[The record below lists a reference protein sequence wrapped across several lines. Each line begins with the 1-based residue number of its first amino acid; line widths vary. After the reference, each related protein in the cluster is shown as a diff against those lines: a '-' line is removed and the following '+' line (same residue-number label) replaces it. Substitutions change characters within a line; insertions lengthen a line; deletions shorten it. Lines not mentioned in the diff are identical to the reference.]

1 MYVLDLL
8 PGGVARF
15 HCHMGYHLQ
24 GESQLT
30 CLNASLPVWSGKL
43 PSCLG
48 EKRRHFNELPLSEGE
63 ARLQLTQLVGSGGA
77 NHVEAVSL
85 IPCRAF

>member
-1 MYVLDLL
+1 MLDLL

-24 GESQLT
+24 GEPQLT

-43 PSCLG
+43 PICRG
-48 EKRRHFNELPLSEGE
+48 ERRWHFNELTLSKEE
-63 ARLQLTQLVGSGGA
+63 AQLRLTWSVDVGGA
-77 NHVEAVSL
+77 NNV
-85 IPCRAF
+85 